1 MNILGLNYF
10 FHDSSACVLID
21 GKLAVA
27 IEEERFTRKKHT
39 QSFPQKAIE
48 RCLSVVGLNPR
59 DIDAVAVS
67 IKPSKNWANKVLYGL
82 AHAPNAR
89 PFVWHELIE
98 AIYTQSGFRRWYRN
112 TWPQNGP
119 KVYFV
124 PHHIAHAAGTFLV
137 SPFESAAI
145 VSLDGSG
152 EWSTSFI
159 GQGNGNQVTCFSE
172 SFFPHSLGYFYE
184 AATQFCGFRVNYD
197 EGKTM
202 GLAPFGDPEVYSKI
216 VDRMATVGENGTI
229 RIDLS
234 YFKYQFDG
242 YERCSP
248 KFFAAF
254 GSPRKGEELQKNHRD
269 IAAAFQ
275 RVLEE
280 RALNLSS
287 FVRQKTKSCHLIIA
301 GGVALNSVMNGRILQ
316 EAGFDDIYVMPAA
329 GDNGT
334 SIGAAFYV
342 YNTVLRQPRVFVH
355 DNPFLGTSYSDEYIG
370 KLMKECKL
378 SAKRYNDIVSI
389 AARMLADGKILGW
402 FQGRM
407 EIGPRA
413 LGNRSILA
421 NPTLPYMKD
430 KINAEVKHREAFR
443 PFAPS
448 TPVEMKDQ
456 YFDIIGESPFMLKVC
471 PVKAEKRDLLPAIT
485 HVDGSARLHT
495 VRKDINPIFHDLLER
510 FGNLTGIPVLL
521 NTSFN
526 VQGEPIIES
535 PEDAIRCL
543 YSTGLDALA
552 IGGFLI
558 TKFPSTETE
567 GQYR

>member
-10 FHDSSACVLID
+10 FHDSSACLVVD
-21 GKLAVA
+21 GKIVVA
-27 IEEERFTRKKHT
+27 IEEERLTREKHT
-39 QSFPQKAIE
+39 AAFPQKAIE
-48 RCLSVVGLNPR
+48 RCLSIAGLSPK

-67 IKPSKNWANKVLYGL
+67 IKPSRNLAPKVIYGL
-82 AHAPNAR
+82 VHAR
-89 PFVWHELIE
+89 PFVAQDLITT
-98 AIYTQSGFRRWYRN
+98 IRRQLRFREWYRN

-119 KVYFV
+119 RVYFV
-124 PHHIAHAAGTFLV
+124 PHHVAHAAGTFLV
-137 SPFESAAI
+137 SPYENAAI
-145 VSLDGSG
+145 ISLDGSG
-152 EWSTSFI
+152 EWSTSFV
-159 GQGNGNQVTCFSE
+159 GQGNGSVVTCFSE
-172 SFFPHSLGYFYE
+172 SFFPNSLGYFYE
-184 AATQFCGFRVNYD
+184 AATRFCGFGAND

-202 GLAPFGDPEVYSKI
+202 GLAPFGDPEVFGKT
-216 VDRMATVGENGTI
+216 VDQMATVDSNGTI

-234 YFKYQFDG
+234 HVKHQLMEG
-242 YERCSP
+242 
-248 KFFAAF
+248 KTF
-254 GSPRKGEELQKNHRD
+254 GHPRKGKDFQSNHKNV
-269 IAAAFQ
+269 AAAFQ

-280 RALNLSS
+280 RALDLCAV
-287 FVRQKTKSCHLIIA
+287 VRQKTKSRYLVVA
-301 GGVALNSVMNGRILQ
+301 GGVALNSVMNGRILR
-316 EAGFDDIYVMPAA
+316 EAGFDDIYIMPAA

-334 SIGAAFYV
+334 AIGAAFHV
-342 YNTVLRQPRVFVH
+342 YNTVLQQPRIFVH
-355 DNPFLGTSYSDEYIG
+355 DDPFLGTSYSDEYIE
-370 KLMKECKL
+370 KLISEHKL
-378 SAKRYNDIVSI
+378 NAKRHDDISSV

-448 TPVEMKDQ
+448 VPVESKDK
-456 YFDIIGESPFMLKVC
+456 YFDIIVESSFMLKVC
-471 PVKAEKRDLLPAIT
+471 PVKPQMRGLLPAIT

-495 VRKDINPIFHDLLER
+495 VSKAINPIFYDLLER
-510 FGNLTGIPVLL
+510 FGAQTGTPVLL

-552 IGGFLI
+552 MGSFLI
-558 TKFPSTETE
+558 TKNQPTETE
-567 GQYR
+567 LKNE